1 MPNALNKTPNLP
13 GNATQRPLRILVL
26 CTGNSARS
34 IMAEA
39 LFNTLG
45 SPLFEANSAGSKPTG
60 RVNPLALEQIKI
72 LTGTTEGYYS
82 KSWRVFDQPDSQAF
96 DIILTVCDNAVAEEC
111 PVFQSAA
118 EHIHWGLPD
127 PAAIDGDQAAARR
140 AFTVCFATLK
150 SRIENIVYL
159 AEGKTLPD
167 DRIIA
172 LKNFE

>member
-1 MPNALNKTPNLP
+1 MPDALHKTPNLR
-13 GNATQRPLRILVL
+13 GNATQPPLRILVL

-45 SPLFEANSAGSKPTG
+45 SPLFQANSAGSKPTG

-96 DIILTVCDNAVAEEC
+96 DIILTVCDNAATEEC
-111 PVFQSAA
+111 PLFQSAA
-118 EHIHWGLPD
+118 VHIHWGLPD
-127 PAAIDGDQAAARR
+127 PAAIDSDQAAARH
-140 AFTVCFATLK
+140 AFAACFTTLK
-150 SRIENIVYL
+150 TRIERLVATSNSAALPGTVL
-159 AEGKTLPD
+159 AAM
-167 DRIIA
+167 RA
-172 LKNFE
+172 LE